1 MNIEI
6 QFENKIKELYKGM
19 RIPIDKF
26 EPIVDAKYKDP
37 GIDLA
42 YSWFKLGYLAK
53 DKEKVVK

>member
-1 MNIEI
+1 MNKIEN

-26 EPIVDAKYKDP
+26 DPRKDSKYKHP

-53 DKEKVVK
+53 EKND